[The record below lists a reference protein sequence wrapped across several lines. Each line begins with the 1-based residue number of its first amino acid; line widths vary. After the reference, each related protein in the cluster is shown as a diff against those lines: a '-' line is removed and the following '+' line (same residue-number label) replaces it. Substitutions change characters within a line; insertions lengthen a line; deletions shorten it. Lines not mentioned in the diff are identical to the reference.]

1 MGSTVPISRRRLC
14 TRKCRYRRW
23 QQTVASS
30 TEWNRLGRGDE
41 SSDGRVPIGEEVVV
55 VVVVVVVVIRVV
67 TLAAPSIDCKMVVEE
82 VEVAGSVLGGVRVD
96 AARDNDDE
104 LVRGAAVGDAM

>member
-1 MGSTVPISRRRLC
+1 M
-14 TRKCRYRRW
+14 
-23 QQTVASS
+23 ASS

-41 SSDGRVPIGEEVVV
+41 SSDGRVPIGEEVV

-96 AARDNDDE
+96 AARDDDDDDDI